1 MSSTLSAS
9 DPTPSTNALPG
20 ALRHGSTSRNGKSMI
35 SIEIGPVPQ
44 AETPPMDGIGGL
56 LAVAVFLRQLNRV
69 RPVLPESGL
78 RYVAQVTTQRAT
90 GFTVILT
97 GMPGSWKEADL
108 AHDLAIAALE
118 IQHWDETALDE
129 LDRSGQLTGRTR
141 TLAPIAA

>member
-1 MSSTLSAS
+1 
-9 DPTPSTNALPG
+9 
-20 ALRHGSTSRNGKSMI
+20 MI

-56 LAVAVFLRQLNRV
+56 LAAAVFLRQLNRT

-78 RYVAQVTTQRAT
+78 RYIAQVTSKRIT
-90 GFTVILT
+90 GYTIVLV

-118 IQHWDETALDE
+118 IQHWDEAALDE
-129 LDRSGQLTGRTR
+129 LARSGNLTGRTAA
-141 TLAPIAA
+141 LAPIAA